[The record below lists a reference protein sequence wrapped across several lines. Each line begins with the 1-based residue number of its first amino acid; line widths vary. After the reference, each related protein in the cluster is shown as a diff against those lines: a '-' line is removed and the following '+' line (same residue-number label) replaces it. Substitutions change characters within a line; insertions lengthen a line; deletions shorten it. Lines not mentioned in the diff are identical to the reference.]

1 MNDVVVLYEIV
12 PVDSGIHYMA
22 YDEKIDYYYR
32 VHKSETDKN
41 ALAFDT
47 RAAAEEY
54 IKVHFQKTPN
64 AYKAEEFGYS
74 LSKAPFKIRTQS
86 INKDLMIYQDIE
98 NTILKKLLDK
108 IEEKYGCILSNTGGA
123 VWETGTWISPKAI
136 TVLIHEL
143 DKECGGR

>member
-12 PVDSGIHYMA
+12 PVDSGIEYIC
-22 YDEKIDYYYR
+22 YDEAIDYYYR
-32 VHKSETDKN
+32 AHKSKTDKN

-47 RAAAEEY
+47 KEAAEEY
-54 IKVHFQKTPN
+54 IQTHFPMSAN

-86 INKDLMIYQDIE
+86 INKSLMIYQDIDNE
-98 NTILKKLLDK
+98 ILKKLLDK
-108 IEEKYGCILSNTGGA
+108 IEDKSGCILSNTGGI